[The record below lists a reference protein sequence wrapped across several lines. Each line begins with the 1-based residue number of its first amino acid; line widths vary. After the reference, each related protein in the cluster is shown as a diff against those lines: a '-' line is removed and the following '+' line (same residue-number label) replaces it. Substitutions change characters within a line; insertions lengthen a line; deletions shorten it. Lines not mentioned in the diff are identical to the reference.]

1 MIKSNIKSEKSEF
14 DYERSLENRRR
25 MVVTGAFGK
34 RRKPLEHSCK
44 RVYLLILSFRYF
56 ELN

>member
-25 MVVTGAFGK
+25 MVVTGAFEK
-34 RRKPLEHSCK
+34 RRKSLEHSCK
-44 RVYLLILSFRYF
+44 RVYYIY
-56 ELN
+56 